1 MSDLEDHENRL
12 MTVLKTTQGSEVFR
26 QILIDAVAQQLGLK
40 HQHAEKLLEL
50 HFNQLDNL
58 RSTNE

>member
-1 MSDLEDHENRL
+1 MSYLEDHENRL

-50 HFNQLDNL
+50 HFNQLDKF
-58 RSTNE
+58 EEYK